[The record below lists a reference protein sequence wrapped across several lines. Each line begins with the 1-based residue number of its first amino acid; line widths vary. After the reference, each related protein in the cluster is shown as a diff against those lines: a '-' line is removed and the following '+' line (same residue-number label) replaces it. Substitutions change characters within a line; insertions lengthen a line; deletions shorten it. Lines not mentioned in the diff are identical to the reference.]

1 MPPLITNGPEW
12 MDLALYAVGVALVLI
27 LLFRVPYVGRLLRAV
42 LSFGLLAF
50 FLFMLF
56 QQAQFDPTLSRLAD
70 RLGMSRQEV
79 VGEEIHI
86 PLAPDGHFWVE
97 ASINGV
103 ERRMLV
109 DTGATLTALTEATA
123 EAAGIDRGASLVPVA
138 VRTANGVVR
147 AQTGVVEVLRLGD
160 LEVRNVRVM
169 VSPAFAGIEVLG
181 MNVLSEVEAW
191 RVEDRTLILTP

>member
-109 DTGATLTALTEATA
+109 DTGATLTALTETTA

>member
-147 AQTGVVEVLRLGD
+147 AQTGMVEVLRLGD